1 LHKANRM
8 AAIAHDGQKNHSG
21 QDTTG
26 LD

>member
-8 AAIAHDGQKNHSG
+8 AAIAHDGQKDHSG

-26 LD
+26 LN